1 MSEALPA
8 QIVTPQPVPQN
19 APLELVF
26 PLPLNDNE
34 TTIAPQEGERLMF
47 ELPRGVWRV
56 MFACYAVFLIALL
69 AATSGAHTGFAIAVS
84 AIYVTMFFGTA
95 NVMLG
100 QGPKQPAS
108 PLNNSGGRLQTIYG
122 PLARSEVFGQVLIVP
137 AAVAFF
143 GIAVAVL
150 IVFLDLAGST
160 AVLN

>member
-8 QIVTPQPVPQN
+8 RFVNPQTVSHDVL
-19 APLELVF
+19 AEPLF

-34 TTIAPQEGERLMF
+34 TTLAPLEGERLMF
-47 ELPRGVWRV
+47 ELPTGVWRV

-69 AATSGAHTGFAIAVS
+69 AATGGARAGFAIAVS

-95 NVMLG
+95 KVMLG
-100 QGPKQPAS
+100 QGPKQPGS

-143 GIAVAVL
+143 GIAVAVV
-150 IVFLDLAGST
+150 IASMDLVGST
-160 AVLN
+160 AVVN

>member
-8 QIVTPQPVPQN
+8 RAVKPQPLPQN
-19 APLELVF
+19 ALAEPLL
-26 PLPLNDNE
+26 PTPLNDNE
-34 TTIAPQEGERLMF
+34 TAIAPLEGERLMF
-47 ELPRGVWRV
+47 ELPKGVWRV

-69 AATSGAHTGFAIAVS
+69 GATGGAHAGFAIAIS

-95 NVMLG
+95 KVMLG
-100 QGPKQPAS
+100 QGPKQPGS

-143 GIAVAVL
+143 GIAVAVIIASMNL
-150 IVFLDLAGST
+150 VGSP